1 MQSINMQKNFMNQV
15 KEMDTIFE
23 TKLMKINVGEK
34 IGELIQSAKT
44 KRIEVNEQKI
54 QELRLR

>member
-1 MQSINMQKNFMNQV
+1 MNQV

-34 IGELIQSAKT
+34 IGELMQSAKT
-44 KRIEVNEQKI
+44 KRIEVNEHRI
-54 QELRLR
+54 QELKLRQ